1 LFNVRAILFLVK
13 IKGTDANGV
22 RKILKLRGF
31 MLRNPFPEDQ
41 YLASNEGTERE
52 FIAQVG

>member
-1 LFNVRAILFLVK
+1 MK

>member
-1 LFNVRAILFLVK
+1 MFLVK
-13 IKGTDANGV
+13 IKGTDAKGV

-41 YLASNEGTERE
+41 YLAKSWIRVTKVQRE
-52 FIAQVG
+52 NL